1 MILVMSSCLN
11 APFLKRF
18 PVHTKT
24 QSRRYQIPPVEELFR
39 KAPLSWRA
47 NVDIMSNRRNK
58 GAFSNSCGVVWTLPK
73 TADTQASDCSRAP
86 VSGGSAVIEV
96 TKLYFPGTHSQLTVL
111 NDFPFFVQQF
121 EMNATSNVSNA
132 FLIIIAWSMH
142 CPPRLYASTQTVFAN
157 VCCSVLPRARAFLCF
172 LFATEI

>member
-1 MILVMSSCLN
+1 MDGK
-11 APFLKRF
+11 P
-18 PVHTKT
+18 
-24 QSRRYQIPPVEELFR
+24 
-39 KAPLSWRA
+39 
-47 NVDIMSNRRNK
+47 NRRNK
-58 GAFSNSCGVVWTLPK
+58 GAFSNSCRVVWTLPK

-96 TKLYFPGTHSQLTVL
+96 TKLYFPGTHSQLTIL

-132 FLIIIAWSMH
+132 FLIMIAWSMR

-172 LFATEI
+172 YLQLKFNQRKFK